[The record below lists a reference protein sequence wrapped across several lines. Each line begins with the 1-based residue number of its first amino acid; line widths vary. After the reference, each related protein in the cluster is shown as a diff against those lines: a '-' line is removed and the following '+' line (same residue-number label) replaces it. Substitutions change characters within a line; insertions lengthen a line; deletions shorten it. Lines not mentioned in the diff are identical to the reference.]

1 MKQVMLLKVKR
12 GGVECSLNKEVTTS
26 YRKIK
31 KLRPLIVRKEGVDE
45 TVDDGT
51 EEVAV
56 VHQEVLSC
64 RELYLDR
71 T

>member
-1 MKQVMLLKVKR
+1 MKQIMLLKVKR
-12 GGVECSLNKEVTTS
+12 GGVKCSLNKRS
-26 YRKIK
+26 YE
-31 KLRPLIVRKEGVDE
+31 PLIVRKEGVDE
-45 TVDDGT
+45 TIDDGT

>member
-12 GGVECSLNKEVTTS
+12 GGVNALE
-26 YRKIK
+26 IK

>member
-12 GGVECSLNKEVTTS
+12 GGVKCSLNKEVTTS
-26 YRKIK
+26 YRKK
-31 KLRPLIVRKEGVDE
+31 VDE

>member
-1 MKQVMLLKVKR
+1 ML
-12 GGVECSLNKEVTTS
+12 S
-26 YRKIK
+26 KIK

>member
-12 GGVECSLNKEVTTS
+12 GGVKCSINKEVTTS
-26 YRKIK
+26 YRKK
-31 KLRPLIVRKEGVDE
+31 VDE

>member
-12 GGVECSLNKEVTTS
+12 GGV
-26 YRKIK
+26 
-31 KLRPLIVRKEGVDE
+31 RKEGVDE
-45 TVDDGT
+45 TVDDET

>member
-12 GGVECSLNKEVTTS
+12 GGG
-26 YRKIK
+26 
-31 KLRPLIVRKEGVDE
+31 IVRKEGVDE
-45 TVDDGT
+45 TIDDGT

-56 VHQEVLSC
+56 VHQEILSC

>member
-12 GGVECSLNKEVTTS
+12 GGGGNTLEIT
-26 YRKIK
+26 
-31 KLRPLIVRKEGVDE
+31 KLRPFIVRKEGVDE